1 MVISTQMTSPDTQ
14 DQISEKEANNKFHW
28 TAPEVKLFSG
38 RANISLASEI
48 ASHLGT
54 KLGGINISPFSDGEL
69 YVKVLESVRG
79 DDIFVIQPT
88 SPPVNE
94 SLMELLIIIDALK
107 RASAERI
114 TVVMPYFGYARQD
127 RKASGREPIT
137 AKLVADML
145 CTAGVH
151 RIVALDL
158 HATQIMGFFNTL
170 VDHLFAS
177 PVLGDYLKSLELEDL
192 VVVSPDVGGVSRARA
207 FAKRLNEAPL
217 AIVDKRRSLT
227 QKNKIEVFNVI
238 GDVKGKTCVI
248 VDDIIDTAGTICK
261 AGELLMDKGAKAV
274 YGCAT
279 HPLLSGKGISNIQNS
294 CLKELIVTNSIDL
307 PEEKK
312 ISKIKQLSV
321 APLLAEVICRIHNG
335 DTVSSMFE

>member
-1 MVISTQMTSPDTQ
+1 MSEILLREQL
-14 DQISEKEANNKFHW
+14 SEKEFKNKFRW

-38 RANISLASEI
+38 RSNEPLAKEI
-48 ASHLGT
+48 AEHLGT
-54 KLGGINISPFSDGEL
+54 TLGGIKISPFSDGEL
-69 YVKVLESVRG
+69 YIKVLESVRG

-88 SPPVNE
+88 CPPVNE
-94 SLMELLIIIDALK
+94 SLVELLIMIDALK

-137 AKLVADML
+137 AKLVADL
-145 CTAGVH
+145 LSTAGVH

-158 HATQIMGFFNTL
+158 HATQIMGFFDTL

-177 PVLGDYLKSLELEDL
+177 PVLGEYLKSLQLEDL
-192 VVVSPDVGGVSRARA
+192 VVVSPDVGGVTRARA
-207 FAKRLNEAPL
+207 FAKKLNEAPL

-227 QKNKIEVFNVI
+227 KQNTVEVFNVI

-261 AGELLMDKGAKAV
+261 AGELLLDKGAKEV
-274 YGCAT
+274 YACAT
-279 HPLLSGKGISNIQNS
+279 HPVLSGKGVENIQNS
-294 CLKELIVTNSIDL
+294 CLKELIVTNSIHL
-307 PEEKK
+307 PEEKR
-312 ISKIKQLSV
+312 IPKIKQLSV
-321 APLLAEVICRIHNG
+321 AKLLAEVICRIHNG

>member
-1 MVISTQMTSPDTQ
+1 MTLN
-14 DQISEKEANNKFHW
+14 IMSEILAKEKTGERESNNKFRW

-38 RANISLASEI
+38 RANQPLAQEI
-48 ASHLGT
+48 AAHLGT

-94 SLMELLIIIDALK
+94 SLMELLIMIDALK

-137 AKLVADML
+137 AKLIADLL

-158 HATQIMGFFNTL
+158 HAAQIMGFFNTL

-177 PVLGDYLKSLELEDL
+177 PVLGQYLAGLSLDDL
-192 VVVSPDVGGVSRARA
+192 VVVSPDVGGVTRARA
-207 FAKRLNEAPL
+207 FAKKLNEAPL
-217 AIVDKRRSLT
+217 AIIDKRRSLT
-227 QKNKIEVFNVI
+227 QRNTIEVFNVI

-261 AGELLMDKGAKAV
+261 ASELLMDKGAKAV
-274 YGCAT
+274 YACAT
-279 HPLLSGKGISNIQNS
+279 HPVLSGKGLQNIQNS
-294 CLKELIVTNSIDL
+294 CLKELIVTNSIHL
-307 PEEKK
+307 PEEKQ
-312 ISKIKQLSV
+312 SPKIKQLSV

>member
-1 MVISTQMTSPDTQ
+1 MHKAV
-14 DQISEKEANNKFHW
+14 EKSHTVAEENNKFHW
-28 TAPEVKLFSG
+28 SAPAVKLFSG
-38 RANISLASEI
+38 RANQPLAQEI
-48 ASHLGT
+48 AEHLGT
-54 KLGGINISPFSDGEL
+54 RLGGINISPFSDGEL

-79 DDIFVIQPT
+79 DDVFLIQPT
-88 SPPVNE
+88 SPPVND

-137 AKLVADML
+137 AKLIADL
-145 CTAGVH
+145 LKTAGVH
-151 RIVALDL
+151 RVVTLDL
-158 HATQIMGFFNTL
+158 HASQIMGFFNTL

-177 PVLGDYLKSLELEDL
+177 PVLVDYIKTLGISLQDI

-217 AIVDKRRSLT
+217 AIVDKRRSYVE
-227 QKNKIEVFNVI
+227 KNSVEVFNII
-238 GDVKGKTCVI
+238 GDVDGKVCLI
-248 VDDIIDTAGTICK
+248 VDDIVDTAGTMCK
-261 AGELLMDKGAKAV
+261 AAQLLLKHGAREV
-274 YGCAT
+274 YACAT
-279 HPLLSGKGISNIQNS
+279 HGVLSGNGVENVRDSV
-294 CLKELIVTNSIDL
+294 LKQLIVTNSIHL
-307 PEEKK
+307 PESKK
-312 ISKIKQLSV
+312 ISKIKQLSA